1 VIVLRDP
8 RLLSPPAQILWAKQ
22 QNIIVEHKLPFKT
35 FETKRLVERQK
46 ILFETGASKTMD
58 SNHLDK
64 DGGGAEAWDLAEW
77 LQPGFRLGEPSSSE
91 RGIAGD
97 WSWKDLYWFQV
108 LGILTVSLIKNI
120 KWGADWNGKSF
131 WFDERFRDYGHFE
144 RTSGL

>member
-22 QNIIVEHKLPFKT
+22 QNIIVEHKLPFRT
-35 FETKRLVERQK
+35 FETKRVIERQK

-58 SNHLDK
+58 SNHLDV
-64 DGGGAEAWDLAEW
+64 DGAGAEAWDMAEYV
-77 LQPGFRLGEPSSSE
+77 
-91 RGIAGD
+91 AGD

-144 RTSGL
+144 RII